1 MQDQEICSDYMK
13 ITELQEEV
21 NKLLEENNGLMEEWA
36 ELEEN
41 LTEF

>member
-21 NKLLEENNGLMEEWA
+21 NKLLEENNRLIEEWT
-36 ELEEN
+36 ELEES
-41 LTEF
+41 LMEF